1 MPLSNADLFDELA
14 PVLRDGPALEPDAWF
29 DAHTH
34 MGENDPD
41 GTTGYG
47 GIERCDTPCIS
58 PLHTHD
64 ATGILHTEAKT
75 PKPNTL
81 GQFFTEW
88 GVRLTSTC
96 VADFC
101 DPDTSVAVYVDGKP
115 YSGDPAAIELT
126 FEEEIAVVVGA
137 PPAVIPDSADF
148 SNA

>member
-1 MPLSNADLFDELA
+1 MVWPRVRAVAMMP
-14 PVLRDGPALEPDAWF
+14 PALPLLSR
-29 DAHTH
+29 
-34 MGENDPD
+34 
-41 GTTGYG
+41 GTAF
-47 GIERCDTPCIS
+47 IIS
-58 PLHTHD
+58 RLL
-64 ATGILHTEAKT
+64 GEAKT